1 MYNALILIDP
11 ETQTTLAGL
20 KNKIR
25 QVFTGSLIKR
35 VTVEIADDE
44 LRLSWPNFTFRVRY
58 VDGAHV
64 LAESGEIA
72 EKFAKKHSARD
83 RIGQCR
89 ARFEVSSDED
99 PSMSHFNEFIFI
111 IESAERLGRV
121 YAFDPDAG
129 EFM

>member
-1 MYNALILIDP
+1 MYTALILIDP
-11 ETQTTLAGL
+11 ETQATLAGL

-35 VTVEIADDE
+35 VTVEIANDE

-58 VDGAHV
+58 ADGAHV

-72 EKFAKKHSARD
+72 EKFAQKHNARD